1 MREDSKGIKKLIKN
15 NMLLLKIPFSPYPLK
30 KASIVETVIQKMII
44 MIKFNGYNKK
54 KASSKRM
61 VILFEIKSLIF

>member
-1 MREDSKGIKKLIKN
+1 
-15 NMLLLKIPFSPYPLK
+15 MLLLKIPFSPYPLK